1 MGAIVIREDFY
12 DYFRGHNEVRTTTF
26 SNLIDGWNRYKEM
39 RKHIHDYGDAFYD
52 VSIHTLKDI
61 RQDKPQRPH
70 ARESWQWDWLVMQMQ
85 EEAEAKRE
93 AEARRAANEFHLDP
107 VEQDFLIDLINQ
119 SQSFNTED
127 EDVMI

>member
-26 SNLIDGWNRYKEM
+26 PNLLKGWEVYKEM
-39 RKHIHDYGDAFYD
+39 RKNIHDYGDAFYD
-52 VSIHTLKDI
+52 VSIYVLKDI

-70 ARESWQWDWLVMQMQ
+70 ARESYQWDWMVMQMQ
-85 EEAEAKRE
+85 EEAERK
-93 AEARRAANEFHLDP
+93 ARRAANTFYLDP
-107 VEQDFLIDLINQ
+107 VEQDFLINLLNEN
-119 SQSFNTED
+119 FNPDD